1 VLKRSLET
9 SKHCTKSNIQ
19 LLLHPTPL
27 QFTTHYTLARDCAQT
42 LAQAFKQL
50 LLLLRTQP
58 SFATYC
64 TSGHSNVAR
73 NRKQRM
79 CWSAWFQVGLLSSQH
94 MVRSI
99 GRFWNFGCFESPRKM
114 FQSFGLHVMFRKGED
129 WRTRRDEAQS
139 ICKQNG
145 LAAHSCLQAMCFGL
159 HVMFRKGED
168 LQTRRDEAQ
177 SICKQNGQTCSP
189 LMPAGHVT
197 GHLCPHY
204 VSTHKVTLIC
214 VYRYEREAMHACR
227 LLENCSCAQTL

>member
-1 VLKRSLET
+1 MRKRSPKPLNSCCCCFALSPHSRHIALRGTPTWLEIENSECAGLHG
-9 SKHCTKSNIQ
+9 SKLDCSHHSTWC
-19 LLLHPTPL
+19 
-27 QFTTHYTLARDCAQT
+27 ARSGGSGISAASSPREKCFRV
-42 LAQAFKQL
+42 LG
-50 LLLLRTQP
+50 
-58 SFATYC
+58 C
-64 TSGHSNVAR
+64 TSCSEKAR
-73 NRKQRM
+73 IGELGEMKPNQSANRMDR
-79 CWSAWFQVGLLSSQH
+79 
-94 MVRSI
+94 
-99 GRFWNFGCFESPRKM
+99 
-114 FQSFGLHVMFRKGED
+114 
-129 WRTRRDEAQS
+129 
-139 ICKQNG
+139 

-227 LLENCSCAQTL
+227 LLENCSCAQALEIQ

>member
-1 VLKRSLET
+1 LPEPSICSSCCIPLRPRSRHIQHRLESVLKRSLET

-19 LLLHPTPL
+19 LLLHPTQL
-27 QFTTHYTLARDCAQT
+27 QFTTHYTSARDCAQT

-79 CWSAWFQVGLLSSQH
+79 CWTAWFQVGLLSSQH

-129 WRTRRDEAQS
+129 LR
-139 ICKQNG
+139 
-145 LAAHSCLQAMCFGL
+145 
-159 HVMFRKGED
+159 
-168 LQTRRDEAQ
+168 TRRDEAQ

-227 LLENCSCAQTL
+227 LLENCSCAQALEIQ